1 MSKRNK
7 GKKGKD
13 FDSDLDEDV
22 KSIESKGK
30 AGKSKNDQE
39 EKVKKKKGGKK
50 AAVAR

>member
-13 FDSDLDEDV
+13 FDSDLEDDV
-22 KSIESKGK
+22 QSVESKGK
-30 AGKSKNDQE
+30 AGKSKNEPE

-50 AAVAR
+50 AVAR